1 MKRDLDYSIIIES
14 TQQVGEMLYR
24 NFGNVYSL
32 GSKSDSA
39 TDVVTHLDVQ
49 VEQFLL
55 DILKK
60 AYPDIGFIGEELGE
74 KRFAKKLWLVDPI
87 DGTSHFIRG
96 IPFCTTMIALVDE
109 GEVIFSII
117 YDFVRKDL
125 YTAHKN
131 AGAQLNGVPI
141 HVSNRS
147 LKEAYISAEI
157 SLNHSKNIK
166 SFLSLN
172 QRCKMLNTINCG
184 FEFGLIASGKID
196 GRICI
201 DPFGKDW
208 DYAAGTLLVSEAG
221 GVVANIRKQS
231 YDYHD
236 HNFLATNKII
246 YDELTSGHA
255 PLFPCNSTV
264 PTDLNHALS
273 HEYRKNH

>member
-1 MKRDLDYSIIIES
+1 MKLELDYSVIIES
-14 TQQVGEMLYR
+14 TQKVGEMLCR
-24 NFGNVYSL
+24 NFGNVNSL
-32 GSKSDSA
+32 HSKSTSA
-39 TDVVTHLDVQ
+39 ADVVTYLDVQ
-49 VEQFLL
+49 VEQFLSN
-55 DILKK
+55 ILEKE
-60 AYPDIGFIGEELGE
+60 YPEIGFVGEELG
-74 KRFAKKLWLVDPI
+74 KRRSAKKLWIVDPI

-157 SLNHSKNIK
+157 GLNQAKNVEL
-166 SFLSLN
+166 FLLLN
-172 QRCKMLNTINCG
+172 QRCKVLNTINNG

-196 GRICI
+196 GRICV

-208 DYAAGTLLVSEAG
+208 DYAAGALLVSEAG
-221 GVVANIRKQS
+221 GVVANISKKS

-236 HNFLATNKII
+236 YNFLATNKMI

-255 PLFPCNSTV
+255 PLFPCNSTA
-264 PTDLNHALS
+264 PIDLD
-273 HEYRKNH
+273 